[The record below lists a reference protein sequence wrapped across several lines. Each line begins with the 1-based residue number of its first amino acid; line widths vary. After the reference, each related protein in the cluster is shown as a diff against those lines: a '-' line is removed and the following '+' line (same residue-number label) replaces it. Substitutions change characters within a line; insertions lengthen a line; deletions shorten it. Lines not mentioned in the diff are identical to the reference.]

1 MTTDP
6 ARRLGRVPG
15 RPGAAPGGFTLV
27 ELLVVVAIVAIASAA
42 VALAVRDPAAAQL
55 EREAARLAVLLEA
68 ARAEARASGQPV
80 LWVPAGVPA
89 PGAADSPSRA
99 QASLTAIDPNAP
111 EEQGDFRFL
120 GLPPTVRLPQRWLGA
135 EVTAEVIGSPTL
147 LLGPEPLIGAQQVA
161 LSLGD
166 RRLVLATDGLGPF
179 AVVETDLGSGEAR
192 P

>member
-6 ARRLGRVPG
+6 VRVLRRAPG
-15 RPGAAPGGFTLV
+15 RRAAAPAGFTLV

-80 LWVPAGVPA
+80 RWVPGGGPA
-89 PGAADSPSRA
+89 PGVADGPNRAPSGLAAN
-99 QASLTAIDPNAP
+99 DPTAP
-111 EEQGDFRFL
+111 EERGDFRFL
-120 GLPPTVRLPQRWLGA
+120 GLPPTVRLPQRWLGG
-135 EVTAEVIGSPTL
+135 EVAAEVIGSPTL
-147 LLGPEPLIGAQQVA
+147 LLGPEPLIGPQQVVLR
-161 LSLGD
+161 LSG

-179 AVVETDLGSGEAR
+179 AVIETDPGTGAR

>member
-1 MTTDP
+1 MMSRVLNRSSQ
-6 ARRLGRVPG
+6 RRR
-15 RPGAAPGGFTLV
+15 GFTLV

-80 LWVPAGVPA
+80 RWVPGGGPA
-89 PGAADSPSRA
+89 PGVADGPNRAPSGLAAN
-99 QASLTAIDPNAP
+99 DPTAP
-111 EEQGDFRFL
+111 EERGDFRFL
-120 GLPPTVRLPQRWLGA
+120 GLPPTVRLPQRWLGG

-147 LLGPEPLIGAQQVA
+147 LLGPEPLIGPQQVA

-179 AVVETDLGSGEAR
+179 AVVETELGSGEAR